1 METQWVQKEGE
12 LGFLSPHGHMTSDS
26 ENQTLKSYTVF
37 SLGFT
42 HSLEQVS
49 RAPTKV
55 YAIFGMINTQSQ
67 PQGEHRGRQGCP
79 PQVPRSCL
87 ARGGI

>member
-1 METQWVQKEGE
+1 MQKEGE
-12 LGFLSPHGHMTSDS
+12 LGSLSPHGHMTSDS

-37 SLGFT
+37 CLVFT
-42 HSLEQVS
+42 HSLERVS

-55 YAIFGMINTQSQ
+55 CAIFGMINTQCQ
-67 PQGEHRGRQGCP
+67 PQGEHRGRQGGP
-79 PQVPRSCL
+79 LQVPRSCL